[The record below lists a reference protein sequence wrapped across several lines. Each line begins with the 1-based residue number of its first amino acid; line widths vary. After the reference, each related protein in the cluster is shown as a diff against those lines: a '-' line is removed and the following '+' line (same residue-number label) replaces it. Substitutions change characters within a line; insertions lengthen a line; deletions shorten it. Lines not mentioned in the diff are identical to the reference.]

1 MPCRLAM
8 SMQPYQPRD
17 TQDSVLVTLL
27 RDHLD
32 AFVESTQADGGSGL
46 PAFVERQLRAMTE
59 CGDLTHG
66 FVRLEC
72 SSCRGPRVVPFSCK
86 ARLCPS
92 CSGRRMSEQA
102 AHLVDRVLP
111 PAPYRQW
118 VLTLPWD
125 LAQAVAFDPDLC
137 GRVFKTLADELARWQ
152 CARALAAGVVSPR
165 AGSILEIQR
174 FADGARCWPHAHLL
188 APDGV
193 FYEGD
198 TGRVAFHGIGPP
210 RDRDVATIVERVTE
224 HVRCLL
230 ARRARTAS
238 DDAGSHPERQLLW
251 QCATVAPSRRVTV
264 EGASSPR
271 SQAGKAR
278 RRKPL
283 CMRSPEGLELHA
295 ATAVKASDRVGLERL
310 CRYLARP
317 PICAERL
324 VRLPDGQIE
333 FRLKRTWKGGVR
345 ALVFAPQNLIARM
358 AALIPR
364 PHAKMSRFYGV
375 FASAHSWRS
384 RVVPQAPS
392 PEKTGTGHPA
402 GHLVPAD
409 DRLRLGSGDSRG

>member
-1 MPCRLAM
+1 
-8 SMQPYQPRD
+8 
-17 TQDSVLVTLL
+17 
-27 RDHLD
+27 
-32 AFVESTQADGGSGL
+32 
-46 PAFVERQLRAMTE
+46 
-59 CGDLTHG
+59 
-66 FVRLEC
+66 
-72 SSCRGPRVVPFSCK
+72 
-86 ARLCPS
+86 
-92 CSGRRMSEQA
+92 
-102 AHLVDRVLP
+102 
-111 PAPYRQW
+111 
-118 VLTLPWD
+118 LTLPWD

-392 PEKTGTGHPA
+392 PEKTGRPVAPKRPA
-402 GHLVPAD
+402 RMGWAD
-409 DRLRLGSGDSRG
+409 LIKRVFRADALRCPYCSGRLRVLAVVFAPTAIQAILAAVHLADQRATEPHNDDQQRGPPDTETRAA